1 MLPERGAGGQNPVG
15 GCFLNAV
22 LADKIPRG
30 CSDAGLT
37 PLVPRRLPPNDGG
50 LSLGQAWIAALKIAQ
65 QPPAGQE
72 LPDMCLSVPAK
83 IAKILPNEMALV
95 FIDGVNLEISIA
107 LLDELDVGDFVLVH
121 VGYAL
126 AKIDPAEAK
135 RTLELLQELGAAKEC
150 RS

>member
-1 MLPERGAGGQNPVG
+1 
-15 GCFLNAV
+15 
-22 LADKIPRG
+22 
-30 CSDAGLT
+30 
-37 PLVPRRLPPNDGG
+37 
-50 LSLGQAWIAALKIAQ
+50 
-65 QPPAGQE
+65 
-72 LPDMCLSVPAK
+72 MCLSVPAK

-95 FIDGVNLEISIA
+95 FIDGANLEISIA